1 MERDSL
7 GHEALDIGH
16 LFRLNGDVR
25 SLALNATKRLM
36 HHDAGVRKRVAL
48 ASGSG
53 AQQELTHRCSE
64 SHANGSDIGG
74 NELHRV
80 VDGHTGGD

>member
-1 MERDSL
+1 MERDPL
-7 GHEALDIGH
+7 GHEALDVRH
-16 LFRLNGDVR
+16 LLGLNGDVR

-48 ASGSG
+48 ASSSG
-53 AQQELTHRCSE
+53 TQEELTHRCSE
-64 SHANGSDIGG
+64 THANGSDIGG